1 MKEKEE
7 NIGYL
12 LNKIT
17 QQMKSHLARQ
27 LQDVNLTVAQ
37 WGVIRDLHVQEHLD
51 EGHRRTTPA
60 EIAERLHMDRPT
72 MSGIV
77 ERLKGKGLLQST
89 PNPHDRRSFRVSLTD
104 QAKSLYREI
113 EPFSERTL
121 ELALTGVDPEAVEAL
136 RQTVSTMIC
145 NFVNK

>member
-37 WGVIRDLHVQEHLD
+37 WGVIQDLHVQEQLD

-60 EIAERLHMDRPT
+60 DIAERLHMDRPT
-72 MSGIV
+72 MSGVI

-104 QAKSLYREI
+104 QANSLYLVFETKSSKLI
-113 EPFSERTL
+113 KKACSPF
-121 ELALTGVDPEAVEAL
+121 GQDP
-136 RQTVSTMIC
+136 I
-145 NFVNK
+145 